1 MNHSRNTWLLL
12 VGAACL
18 SSILDARLVRAEDR
32 PLRQIID
39 AEIRAGCEKEKVA
52 PAGLAGDAVFMR
64 RLYLDLVGTIP
75 TYEEIK
81 QFLDD
86 KDADKR
92 AKLIDKLLDDPRY
105 AGHQARNYDLILFGR
120 KPPDNE
126 LTTRREVFQ
135 KWLREKFAKNEPYNV
150 WARELLLAEGATYD
164 GPAMFYAQYRS
175 KPEDTAEAVSR
186 IFLGT
191 QIHCARCHD
200 HPFDKW
206 KQTDFY
212 GMAGFFVRLNYV
224 ETNQGGKRHY
234 ILAEKSSG
242 EVLFTGPAA
251 TQTPGKKGDPVP
263 ARFLGGD
270 LLEEPPLPKDFK
282 EPDLK
287 GNKNPPK
294 PLFSR
299 KEKFADWVT
308 KPDNPYFTKAIVNRV
323 WAQFMGRGLADPVDN
338 IRLGHPVPL
347 AQLFA
352 ALEEQL
358 IAHNYDLKWLVREV
372 VNSQT
377 YQMSAKGES
386 NEALPRWY
394 DRARV
399 RPLTVEEIEA
409 CWRVATGFDAAL
421 LASGGKPETTKIPD
435 EPYFK
440 MYYGEPTNGRGEF
453 QPGLNEHLFMNN
465 SGNLRQSMI
474 QPKKGNLA
482 DSIVTSKAPWEER
495 VDQLFLA
502 VLTRPPTETERKKFV
517 DYLTADE
524 KNPGPAVEEVIW
536 VLLNTAEFRFN
547 H

>member
-1 MNHSRNTWLLL
+1 MRRPSSPALLL
-12 VGAACL
+12 FPVILAANFAF
-18 SSILDARLVRAEDR
+18 SPARAEDR

-39 AEIRAGCEKEKVA
+39 AEVKAAWQKENLPPAA
-52 PAGLAGDAVFMR
+52 PADDAAFLR
-64 RLYLDLVGTIP
+64 RVYLDLVGTIP
-75 TYEEIK
+75 SAEEAAA
-81 QFLDD
+81 FL
-86 KDADKR
+86 KDTDAGKR
-92 AKLIDKLLDDPRY
+92 TKLIDKLLDDPRY
-105 AGHQARNYDLILFGR
+105 AEHQARNYDLILFGR
-120 KPPDNE
+120 RPPDNE
-126 LTTRREVFQ
+126 LTTRRDAFQ
-135 KWLREKFAKNEPYNV
+135 KWLRDKFARNEPYNK
-150 WARELLLAEGATYD
+150 WARELLLADGATYD
-164 GPAMFYAQYRS
+164 GPAMFYAQYQR

-212 GMAGFFVRLNYV
+212 GMAGFFVRLNFV

-242 EVLFTGPAA
+242 EVLFTGPAKD
-251 TQTPGKKGDPVP
+251 QVPGKKGEPVP

-282 EPDLK
+282 EPDTK

-308 KPDNPYFTKAIVNRV
+308 KPDNPYFTKAIVNRI
-323 WAQFMGRGLADPVDN
+323 WAQFLGRGLADPVDD
-338 IRLGHPVPL
+338 IRLNRPASLPTVF
-347 AQLFA
+347 Q
-352 ALEEQL
+352 ALQDQL
-358 IAHNYDLKWLVREV
+358 IAHEYDLKWLVREL
-372 VNSQT
+372 VNTQT
-377 YQMSAKGES
+377 YQLSAKGDS
-386 NEALPRWY
+386 TEAMPRSY
-394 DRARV
+394 ERARL
-399 RPLTVEEIEA
+399 RPLTAEEIMA
-409 CWRVATGFDAAL
+409 SWRVATGFDAAL
-421 LASGGKPETTKIPD
+421 RASGGKPEATKMPD
-435 EPYFK
+435 EPYF
-440 MYYGEPTNGRGEF
+440 MTYFGEPTNGRGEF

-482 DSIVTSKAPWEER
+482 DSILTSKAPWEER
-495 VDQLFLA
+495 VDQIFLA
-502 VLTRPPTETERKKFV
+502 VLTRLPKEQERKKFV
-517 DYLTADE
+517 AYLTADQ
-524 KNPGPAVEEVIW
+524 NPAAAVEEVIW